1 MMRLFISAV
10 MFMLTFLFGFAYYD
24 RYFKWRDCFNELG
37 RCFDP
42 ETGTVMMIQAGG
54 IWGALMVLCFLAALW
69 QLWRIK
75 HSRT

>member
-1 MMRLFISAV
+1 MRPTLSAV
-10 MFMLTFLFGFAYYD
+10 FLVLTFLFGFAYYD

-42 ETGTVMMIQAGG
+42 ETGTVMVIQAGG
-54 IWGALMVLCFLAALW
+54 IWGTLTVLCFLTALW

-75 HSRT
+75 RNRT